1 MRKLPLDITAGHH
14 SENPRQNSLLYR
26 VQRISED
33 VLHESLSGFRAGR
46 STTDVIFTLRQ
57 LQEEAVEQHR
67 PLHIVFVDFSKA
79 FETVDRST
87 LWKGLE
93 IYGCPV

>member
-1 MRKLPLDITAGHH
+1 MRKLLWDISTGHH
-14 SENPRQNSLLYR
+14 RESLRQNSLLYR
-26 VQRISED
+26 LQKISED
-33 VLHESLSGFRAGR
+33 VLPEGQSGFRAGR
-46 STTDVIFTLRQ
+46 STTDMIFTLRQ

-87 LWKGLE
+87 HSKILE
-93 IYGCPV
+93 IYRCPV